1 MPLTRSRERHT
12 CGAQHCC
19 TVPDVSANSN
29 ICVLKFQPI
38 KIIRV
43 LQYQPIKTRVK
54 ETEKLDSYRRTTH
67 DRLVQYKFRCPRDA
81 RIRSN
86 VFAAE
91 A

>member
-54 ETEKLDSYRRTTH
+54 ETEKLDSYRRTT
-67 DRLVQYKFRCPRDA
+67 RFFPVPGNRKF
-81 RIRSN
+81 
-86 VFAAE
+86 VFSIEQSDLAWL
-91 A
+91 